1 MASHALLKRVSAAA
15 ARCSS
20 SSSSSSSSSAS
31 CFSTSAHR
39 LYAAGVAPVAQDAI
53 TWTQAP
59 PSQPATLHL
68 KTGQKF
74 PGRSFGAPRSIFGET
89 VFTTSITSYTESLTD
104 PSYQGQLLAFTQPMM
119 GNYGVPDNFS
129 GRSPAGHPKDVD
141 VGAFLESNRLQAAG
155 IIVSNLSER
164 FSHYEARESLS
175 TWAARHNVP
184 GISGI
189 DTRAL
194 TTLLRD
200 QGSTLGAI
208 VVGEGHDQTP
218 SPDAF
223 VDPMAENLIARV
235 STSQPYTIHPVGGA
249 SAARVHIALLDFG
262 CKANILRSLLR
273 CGASV
278 TVLPWN
284 YDFNRVR
291 DAFDGLFLS
300 NGPGSPYSIP
310 EAIATVKKTIEE
322 WRRPIFGICMGNQI
336 IGIAAGLKAYRM
348 KFGNRGHNQ
357 PVVALASVGNSVR
370 AGRVYI
376 TSQNHGYALEY
387 NHGVRPGEEG
397 SWPKGWIPW
406 FVNANDGS
414 IEGIKSTPDSGK
426 AVWAAQF
433 HPEHSGGPED
443 CAGMFEDYVAQV
455 EHAKQSRRVESGSN
469 HASLAETVPAELLG
483 EAPRGQPSDVLAALA

>member
-1 MASHALLKRVSAAA
+1 MTMTPSIRLAASL
-15 ARCSS
+15 ARRSLNS
-20 SSSSSSSSSAS
+20 TAPPARLPIAISTTTTTTTTRSYA
-31 CFSTSAHR
+31 STSTT
-39 LYAAGVAPVAQDAI
+39 APL
-53 TWTQAP
+53 THTHAP

-74 PGRSFGAPRSIFGET
+74 NGKTFGAPRSVFGET
-89 VFTTSITSYTESLTD
+89 
-104 PSYQGQLLAFTQPMM
+104 GQILAFTQPLM

-129 GRSPAGHPKDVD
+129 GGSPVEHPKDVD
-141 VGAFLESNRLQAAG
+141 VGALMESNRLQAAG

-164 FSHYEARESLS
+164 FSHFAAKESLA

-208 VVGEGHDQTP
+208 VVGEGHEAPP
-218 SPDAF
+218 SQDSF
-223 VDPMAENLIARV
+223 VDPMTENLIARV
-235 STSQPYTIHPVGGA
+235 STKTAYTIHP
-249 SAARVHIALLDFG
+249 
-262 CKANILRSLLR
+262 ANILRSLLR

-284 YDFNRVR
+284 YDFNAVR
-291 DAFDGLFLS
+291 DSFDGLFLS

-310 EAIATVKKTIEE
+310 EAIETVKVAIEQ

-357 PVVALASVGNSVR
+357 PVVALASVGTSVR

-387 NHGVRPGEEG
+387 IHGLKPGQEG
-397 SWPKGWIPW
+397 AWPKGWIPW

-433 HPEHSGGPED
+433 HPEHAGGPED
-443 CAGMFEDYVAQV
+443 CSGMFEDYISQV
-455 EHAKQSRRVESGSN
+455 EYAKQSRKVESGGSF
-469 HASLAETVPAELLG
+469 AGDEAGRVPAELLA
-483 EAPRGQPSDVLAALA
+483 EAPNKGQPGDVLATVAVAA